1 MVVVLVV
8 VLNLVT
14 WGFLSGLRPY
24 KANQVCG
31 VLSCVLYIY
40 VLLDFSSSAIS
51 KCYWILDVP
60 I

>member
-1 MVVVLVV
+1 MVVVLV

-31 VLSCVLYIY
+31 FLSCVLYIY
-40 VLLDFSSSAIS
+40 VLLDFSSAIS